1 MTNMM
6 QYGGFG
12 MVPGIGSDIWT
23 SENSFYWENLA
34 FKRIGAIIDGAT
46 RDTGNTGYTD
56 ILRPGLLLG
65 RRYSTGEFAAWDPT
79 AVDGCQF
86 IQAILDNPAQ
96 KMTDSNAT
104 SQDRT
109 RSVLIQGTVKPE
121 RLLIAGQNSFGIS
134 GNAYEYLVRHQLMR
148 AGFLVHENPLSTSL
162 LMHSNFLSGCT
173 ILQAV
178 TDDRT
183 LVNYESGSWFTNRG
197 ASGTV
202 IFTLPASPKLGVWY
216 RFSTVAAQTL
226 TITAGTADTM
236 IVFNDAT
243 ADSVSFATGS
253 AKIGASAEVV
263 FDGTGWIVRP
273 TTFTDGTNAQ
283 TITLST

>member
-12 MVPGIGSDIWT
+12 MVPGIGTDIWT

-34 FKRIGAIIDGAT
+34 FRRMGAVIDGAT

-65 RRYSTGEFAAWDPT
+65 KRYSTNEFAVWDPT
-79 AVDGCQF
+79 ATDGCQF
-86 IQAILDNPAQ
+86 IAAILDNPAQ
-96 KMTDSNAT
+96 KMTDANAT
-104 SQDRT
+104 SQDRQ

-121 RLLIAGQNSFGIS
+121 RLLIAGQSSYGIV
-134 GNAYEYLVRHQLMR
+134 GNTYEYLILRQLQR
-148 AGFLVHENPLSTSL
+148 AGFLVYQNPLTTSL
-162 LMHSNFLSGCT
+162 LPSSDFLMGCT

-178 TDDRT
+178 TADRT

-197 ASGTV
+197 ASGAV
-202 IFTLPASPKLGVWY
+202 VFTLPASPKLGVWF
-216 RFSTVAAQTL
+216 RFSTVAGQTL

-243 ADSVSFATGS
+243 ADSVSFGTSS
-253 AKIGASAEVV
+253 AKIGAGADVV

-273 TTFTDGTNAQ
+273 TTFTDGTNSQ
-283 TITLST
+283 TITLSS